1 MSNILKNP
9 PTLAELRARR
19 NEILKL
25 AEQHGAYNVR
35 VFGSV
40 ARGEAAPDS
49 DIDFLVD
56 VKPETSIFEL
66 VGLWLDLKDLLEREV
81 SLSTDEGLEGR
92 FKSNVERDAVPL

>member
-92 FKSNVERDAVPL
+92 FKSNVERDAVTL

>member
-1 MSNILKNP
+1 MSNTLKSS
-9 PTLAELRARR
+9 PTLTELRARR
-19 NEILKL
+19 DEILKL

-56 VKPETSIFEL
+56 VKPKTSIFEL